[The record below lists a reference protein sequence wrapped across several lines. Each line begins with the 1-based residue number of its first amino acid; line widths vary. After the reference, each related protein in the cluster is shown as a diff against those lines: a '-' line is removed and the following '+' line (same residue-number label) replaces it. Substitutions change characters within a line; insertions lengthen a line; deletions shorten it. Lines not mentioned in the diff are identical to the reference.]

1 MNIQDKLNLWV
12 KLTNVNPTKEQKS
25 YTINMSGRLS
35 NFDIKQMNDKIK
47 EALKYDATGVFADAY
62 LSEYFEKFIADKNFS
77 VKEMLANPETESFI
91 ADAKI
96 LQDALAESDSANM
109 IKSDAEKAM
118 NFYGMSAEDLSLSD
132 IIEIRTSTERCMNG
146 KLRILQFSSGTPSE
160 SGFKMSK
167 DIYMYRDIDA
177 MLYCAADNVLDGVS
191 LGYIR
196 DAESLTDSYFAF
208 IIKNGKN
215 LYLLTDKPKYGH
227 PLMSGYRRCP
237 GRDMSRR
244 IENNMFPY
252 DSVANIDTSDLW
264 GSGRYGAK
272 ETDNKNALES
282 MENPRIKIGTFENM
296 KKCEAF
302 WAVLMISMIKD
313 KFYKEAPQYEIS
325 YTGSMIQT
333 DKIEASEYALTVRN
347 ALPSMKL
354 HDIAS
359 IDDTAD
365 CGCEDK
371 YTVLNYIVDR
381 YKDRVD
387 KDLLNVI
394 ADTDEYALIDK
405 KYTYNGGFMNSDVVH
420 PVKAFDL
427 STACGT
433 KEEIE
438 ADQKWMAR
446 YNYAAQIQKLAEDD
460 YEQHRQSVSLTVGDK
475 IIPRIREICKSF
487 VKGELFDCACNQTFS
502 VWYNGNTGADYK
514 FGYNNYS
521 NKSDMKCTFS
531 GKTPSVVLTIN
542 PKNVDE
548 LAFICGCKKE
558 ELPEQIQHWKE
569 GTGHYGNE
577 LLNRIDPMSFKISDP
592 FQKMTFKIVILLSK
606 KEYLSICDE
615 AGVKRN
621 KFWELEKPSCF
632 KYSRFEDND
641 TCCGKK
647 TYDPETKSLIWLK
660 KCRKCKFFRQ
670 QQ

>member
-1 MNIQDKLNLWV
+1 MKIQDKLDLWV
-12 KLTNVNPTKEQKS
+12 KLTNVDPTKEQKS

-35 NFDIKQMNDKIK
+35 DFDIKQMNDKIK
-47 EALKYDATGVFADAY
+47 EALKYDATGIFADAY
-62 LSEYFEKFIADKNFS
+62 LSEYFEKFIADKSFS
-77 VKEMLANPETESFI
+77 VKEMLANPETESFL
-91 ADAKI
+91 ADARL
-96 LQDALAESDSANM
+96 LQNALAESDSANM

-118 NFYGMSAEDLSLSD
+118 NFYGISAEELSLSD
-132 IIEIRTSTERCMNG
+132 IIEIRTSAERCMNG
-146 KLRILQFSSGTPSE
+146 KLSTLQFSSGTPSE
-160 SGFKMSK
+160 NGFKMSK
-167 DIYMYRDIDA
+167 DIYMYRDLDA

-196 DAESLTDSYFAF
+196 NEGNLTDSYFAF
-208 IIKNGKN
+208 IIKNGRN

-227 PLMSGYRRCP
+227 PLMSSYRRCP

-264 GSGRYGAK
+264 GSGRYGTK
-272 ETDNKNALES
+272 ETDDKNALEITES
-282 MENPRIKIGTFENM
+282 PRIKIGTFEDM
-296 KKCEAF
+296 EKYEAF

-313 KFYKEAPQYEIS
+313 KFYKEVPQYELS

-333 DKIEASEYALTVRN
+333 NKIEASEYALAIRN
-347 ALPSMKL
+347 TLPVMKL
-354 HDIAS
+354 HDIDS

-365 CGCEDK
+365 CGCENE
-371 YTVLNYIVDR
+371 YTVLDYIVDR

-405 KYTYNGGFMNSDVVH
+405 KYTYNDGFLSRDVIH

-460 YEQHRQSVSLTVGDK
+460 YEQHRQSVSLAVGDK
-475 IIPRIREICKSF
+475 IIPRTREICKSF
-487 VKGELFDCACNQTFS
+487 VKGELSNCARKQTFS
-502 VWYNGNTGADYK
+502 IWYNGSTGADYK
-514 FGYNNYS
+514 FGYNCYS

-531 GKTPSVVLTIN
+531 GKTPSVALTIN
-542 PKNVDE
+542 PKNLDE
-548 LAFICGCKKE
+548 LAFVCGCKKE

-569 GTGHYGNE
+569 GTRYCGNQI
-577 LLNRIDPMSFKISDP
+577 LCRLDPMSFKISDP

-615 AGVKRN
+615 AGVERD

-632 KYSRFEDND
+632 RYNRFEDND
-641 TCCGKK
+641 TCCGRN

-660 KCRKCKFFRQ
+660 KCRKCRFFKQ
-670 QQ
+670 Q